1 MITIRQDYIGSLKR
15 DAVTLLVPMALM
27 FAAILWFFRKDWA
40 LSRLA
45 HVLVSYHTLIPRAP
59 YERDVRSCVNANGT
73 YRLCPIDPIAMSCHY
88 HIPFCVLTR

>member
-15 DAVTLLVPMALM
+15 DAVTLLVPILVPMVLM

-45 HVLVSYHTLIPRAP
+45 RVLVSYIHSFLA
-59 YERDVRSCVNANGT
+59 
-73 YRLCPIDPIAMSCHY
+73 L
-88 HIPFCVLTR
+88 LTNVM